1 MTRINTLLHHKDF
14 TEALHRLN
22 ELEADRIY
30 CRHGLS
36 HLLDTA
42 RIACLLQYEQLEHYS
57 QPAALSQDLS
67 TKNNQ
72 DTPSP
77 VYKIETE
84 LIYAAALL
92 HDLGRI
98 LQYEQNLPHETAGL
112 PLAKKLLTDCGFTT
126 SEQEL
131 ILGSIQ
137 FHRNSKKDTAQNSLC
152 TLLAR
157 ADKLSRNCFACPA
170 SDTCYWSEDKKN
182 QGILW

>member
-67 TKNNQ
+67 TKNNMSKTFLTKQQ
-72 DTPSP
+72 DCR
-77 VYKIETE
+77 
-84 LIYAAALL
+84 LL
-92 HDLGRI
+92 
-98 LQYEQNLPHETAGL
+98 
-112 PLAKKLLTDCGFTT
+112 K
-126 SEQEL
+126 
-131 ILGSIQ
+131 
-137 FHRNSKKDTAQNSLC
+137 NS
-152 TLLAR
+152 
-157 ADKLSRNCFACPA
+157 
-170 SDTCYWSEDKKN
+170 
-182 QGILW
+182 